1 MTFFSLLLLFIA
13 RIIDNALSTAK
24 TILIQRNKGFLAAV
38 TVIISSFLYF
48 GVMKEVVK
56 ADNGIAMTVVS
67 IASGIG
73 CWLAVLLSNKFSR
86 DRTFVNVIMSDDKA
100 AMQNLRDFLA
110 LHHITN
116 VASDSYTRD
125 WNKKTITITA
135 YANTK
140 AESRLINQ
148 YLEESPLNFKR
159 MVHRK

>member
-110 LHHITN
+110 VHHITN

-125 WNKKTITITA
+125 WNKKN
-135 YANTK
+135 YYNNCLCK
-140 AESRLINQ
+140 
-148 YLEESPLNFKR
+148 Y
-159 MVHRK
+159 

>member
-100 AMQNLRDFLA
+100 EMQNLRDFLA